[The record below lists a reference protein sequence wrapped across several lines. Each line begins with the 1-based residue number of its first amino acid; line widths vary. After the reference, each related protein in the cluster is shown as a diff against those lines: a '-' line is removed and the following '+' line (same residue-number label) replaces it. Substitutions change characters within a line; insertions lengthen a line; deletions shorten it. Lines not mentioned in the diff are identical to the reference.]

1 MLMDHSS
8 VIFSKL
14 PVQWHCF
21 FKTYWFVE
29 ICKVFLLGVCTAS
42 IFYLCLF
49 ILFEA
54 LSYSTSL
61 SIFDIVSL
69 FNFGHSKDCNQ
80 VGFIFTLS
88 YSEFAGLFQSEDKP
102 FINCANFVLSSSNIV
117 SFLSPTAFLWNP

>member
-1 MLMDHSS
+1 MDHSS

-14 PVQWHCF
+14 PVRWHCF

-29 ICKVFLLGVCTAS
+29 IYKVFWLGVCSAS
-42 IFYLCLF
+42 ICLF

-69 FNFGHSKDCNQ
+69 FNFSHSKDCNQ
-80 VGFIFTLS
+80 VGFIFILS
-88 YSEFAGLFQSEDKP
+88 YSELAGIFQSEDKL
-102 FINCANFVLSSSNIV
+102 FINSANSVLSSSNIV
-117 SFLSPTAFLWNP
+117 SFLSPTAFLRNPS